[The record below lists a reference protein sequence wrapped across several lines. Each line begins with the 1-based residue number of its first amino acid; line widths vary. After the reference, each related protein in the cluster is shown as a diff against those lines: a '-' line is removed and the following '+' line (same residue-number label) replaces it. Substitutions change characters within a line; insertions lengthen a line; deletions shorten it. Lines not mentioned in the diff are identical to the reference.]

1 MERVSCPHCQMS
13 VEVQLLKSGV
23 FTGRCDHC
31 NTVVS
36 VLPKWTAHAEQP
48 PALGVSVSET
58 IKGVDKTR

>member
-1 MERVSCPHCQMS
+1 MS